1 MDSTLPGSIHV
12 ETLRGWRRFL
22 AFSGPAYLVSV
33 GYMDPGN
40 WAADLEGG
48 SRFGYQLLWV
58 LVICNLIALLLQ
70 TLSARL
76 GIASGR
82 DLAQCC
88 REQYPRP
95 VVLALWVLCEI
106 AIAACDLAEVLG
118 TAIGLKLLFGLP
130 LLAGV
135 LLTTASTLGILTLSR
150 SGIRMLERLVLGLVA
165 VVGAC
170 VATELVLARPDWAEV
185 ALGLRPSLTP
195 EMLLAAASLLGAT
208 VMPHNLY
215 LHSSLVQTRAIDDTR
230 GSRNRAAWYNL
241 LDSVLALNGA
251 FLVNAGLLVL
261 AATVFFKNN
270 IVVTRIEQ
278 AHELLAPLMGA
289 GLASGV
295 FAIALIASGQSSTV
309 TGTLAGQIVMEGFL
323 QLRMRPWLRSLLT
336 RLAAVIPAVLVIFF
350 LGEAASYRLLLL
362 SQVILSLQ
370 LPFAVIP
377 LIHFTSDG
385 ERMREMKN
393 HIALRI
399 GAWAAALMIVSLNFW
414 LVAQM
419 VPAEWAIPLGLPL
432 LGLLG
437 YVAFAHRRKAVAPV
451 LPEAPVTVP
460 FAAPQYQRI
469 LVPLDHSSLDRA
481 ALTHAAAMAKL
492 YRAKLLLLHVEE
504 GVASQIYGDQARTA
518 EETEGAEYLRHIE
531 DSLRGQ
537 SIEVE
542 SFTAYSR
549 DPRAEIIRFARQ
561 HQPDLVVMGS
571 HGHQGIKD
579 IIFGST
585 INAVRHQLKVPVL
598 AVRAEQS

>member
-58 LVICNLIALLLQ
+58 LVLCNLIALLLQ
-70 TLSARL
+70 TLAARL

-88 REQYPRP
+88 REQYPPP
-95 VVLALWVLCEI
+95 VAFALWVLCEI

-118 TAIGLKLLFGLP
+118 TAIGLKLLFGFP

-135 LLTTASTLGILTLSR
+135 LITTLSTLGILTLSR
-150 SGIRMLERLVLGLVA
+150 SGIRLLERLVLGLVTVA
-165 VVGAC
+165 GAC
-170 VATELVLARPDWAEV
+170 VAAELFLARPDWPAV
-185 ALGLRPSLTP
+185 ARGLAPTLSP
-195 EMLLAAASLLGAT
+195 EMLLAACSLLGAT

-215 LHSSLVQTRAIDDTR
+215 LHSSLVQTRAIDDSAS
-230 GSRNRAAWYNL
+230 SRRRAAWYNL
-241 LDSVLALNGA
+241 LDSALALNGA
-251 FLVNAGLLVL
+251 FLINAGLLVL
-261 AATVFFKNN
+261 AGTVFFQHQ

-289 GLASGV
+289 GLASV
-295 FAIALIASGQSSTV
+295 IFAVALIASGQSSTV

-336 RLAAVIPAVLVIFF
+336 RLAAVGPAVIVLLL

-377 LIHFTSDG
+377 LIRFTNDP

-393 HIALRI
+393 NRGMGAA
-399 GAWAAALMIVSLNFW
+399 AWASALMIVTLNLW
-414 LVAQM
+414 LVAQT
-419 VPAEWAIPLGLPL
+419 VPATWALLVGLPL
-432 LGLLG
+432 LILLA
-437 YVAFAHRRKAVAPV
+437 YVTFGRRYQAGTPV
-451 LPEAPVTVP
+451 LPEAPVSVP

-481 ALTHAAAMAKL
+481 ALTHATALAQL
-492 YRAKLLLLHVEE
+492 YQAKLLLLHVEE
-504 GVASQIYGDQARTA
+504 SAVSQVYGDQARTA
-518 EETEGAEYLRHIE
+518 EEAEGALYLRQIE
-531 DSLRGQ
+531 DSLRSQ
-537 SIEVE
+537 SIAVE
-542 SFTAYSR
+542 SFTAYSH
-549 DPRAEIIRFARQ
+549 DPRAEIIRFAREQ
-561 HQPDLVVMGS
+561 APDLVVMGS

-598 AVRAEQS
+598 AVRAE